1 VAEPTTWLTPEAYQK
16 LREELDHLETE
27 GRRRMEER
35 LAEARTQGDIRE
47 NADYEVVKEE
57 QGLMEARIRHLRDLL
72 LRAEVRRPEDTGA
85 VAVGSLVR
93 VADLDGQETEYLVAP
108 TENRVPGYQLASPE
122 GPLGRALLGAR
133 PGDEV
138 TYQAPGGTFT
148 VRVTGVRPFED

>member
-1 VAEPTTWLTPEAYQK
+1 MAEPTTWLTPEAYQK
-16 LREELDHLETE
+16 LHEELDQLETE
-27 GRRRMEER
+27 GRRHMEER

-47 NADYEVVKEE
+47 SADYEAAKEE

-72 LRAEVRRPEDTGA
+72 QRAEVGRPEDTGA

-93 VADLDGQETEYLVAP
+93 VADPHGEETEYLVAP

-148 VRVTGVRPFED
+148 VRVTGVRPFQD

>member
-1 VAEPTTWLTPEAYQK
+1 MAEPTTWLTPEAYQK
-16 LREELDHLETE
+16 LRQELDQLETE
-27 GRRRMEER
+27 GRRHMEER

-47 NADYEVVKEE
+47 SADYEAAKEE

-72 LRAEVRRPEDTGA
+72 QRAEVGRPEDTGA

-93 VADLDGQETEYLVAP
+93 VADPHGEETEYLVAP

-148 VRVTGVRPFED
+148 VRVTGVRPFQD